1 MDDLGVPPHLWKPP
15 KCHAAQAARPRTPTG
30 VQPPRR
36 KLVVLL
42 GAYDIT
48 ICRTYFKAIVASKR
62 GSQNMI
68 IAYHSHSNYEQ
79 LYILYIY
86 IYIYAWHDLVPIH
99 TGYQKRN
106 ETNVYAAAR
115 WQLLLNVTA
124 LQTTPCLL
132 CKPYVLPLKV

>member
-1 MDDLGVPPHLWKPP
+1 M
-15 KCHAAQAARPRTPTG
+15 
-30 VQPPRR
+30 
-36 KLVVLL
+36 
-42 GAYDIT
+42 
-48 ICRTYFKAIVASKR
+48 SKILR

-79 LYILYIY
+79 LYIY
-86 IYIYAWHDLVPIH
+86 IYIYARHDLVPIH

-106 ETNVYAAAR
+106 ETNVCAAAR

-132 CKPYVLPLKV
+132 CKSYVLPCLATQSVIVSISIKKKRGKDDIPSGNLT